1 MTMILQGTKMATI
14 NNKGLWL
21 KKKVQVLRKVC
32 TALKDVLCL
41 YAYVMFIC
49 ICIFSTFRSGMLC
62 YKVFHQNYNYI
73 TMSGRKIRS
82 LYKLFL
88 LCKFSLLNSLHFVLE
103 SNFWWFEWITARK
116 SYVQQEQA
124 TVIRAFTRSF
134 NWSLPFKQIV
144 TF

>member
-1 MTMILQGTKMATI
+1 MQWFSVYFSQNCRFKRILRHIMKMILQGTKMVTL

-21 KKKVQVLRKVC
+21 KKKVEVLRKVC

-49 ICIFSTFRSGMLC
+49 ICIFSTFRSGMLY

-88 LCKFSLLNSLHFVLE
+88 LCKFSLLNNLHIVLE
-103 SNFWWFEWITARK
+103 SNLLSALILHDA
-116 SYVQQEQA
+116 
-124 TVIRAFTRSF
+124 
-134 NWSLPFKQIV
+134 N
-144 TF
+144 